1 MATAINQACSSLI
14 SINSQFTIVLDAAG
28 KVSKVTSDAATA
40 PLAACVQK
48 ALTGLTFPC
57 LASFEVC
64 PEYVI
69 AE

>member
-1 MATAINQACSSLI
+1 MSDAIQAACASLI
-14 SINSQFTIVLDAAG
+14 NMNAQFTSVLDATGTVVQVNADP
-28 KVSKVTSDAATA
+28 TAAA
-40 PLAACVQK
+40 LADCVKK

-57 LASFEVC
+57 LASSEVC